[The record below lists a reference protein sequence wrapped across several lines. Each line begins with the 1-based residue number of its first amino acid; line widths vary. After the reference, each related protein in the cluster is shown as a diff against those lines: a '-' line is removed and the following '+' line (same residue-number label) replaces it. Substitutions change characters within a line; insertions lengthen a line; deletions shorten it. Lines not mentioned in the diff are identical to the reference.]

1 LEVFMNAERV
11 VIVGGGGA
19 GDAAAFA
26 LRENGFEGDIVILS
40 ADGDRPYERPYL
52 SKEYLRG
59 EIELPRV
66 HLHEQDAYSQHQID
80 LRLDQRVTGG
90 TLAGRRL
97 TLAGGTEIRFDKLIL
112 ATGGSPRWLPSV
124 PHAANVFTLRSLRD
138 SQAIRDALQ
147 MSTRVLLVGA
157 GFIGAEVG
165 ASART
170 QGKDVLMVEAAPVPL
185 ARALG
190 EEVGRV
196 YASIHS
202 SKGVAVRTATTILE
216 WHRSGDRVVGVTLSD
231 GSREEVDMVLLGVG
245 IDPNLEIPL
254 ALGLATEAGGV
265 VVDEGLRA
273 TDGVYCAGDIAFHQH
288 PVLGRALRVE
298 HWEVA
303 RGQGQAIA
311 RSITHEPAPYTTL
324 PYFWSDQYDVSLE
337 YIGNASGRDEL
348 LWRGDPDA
356 LKFSVFYLREGLIEA
371 VLSVNDADTN
381 KAGGELIGNRR
392 RVDAAVLTDPGT
404 DLAELASVPA

>member
-1 LEVFMNAERV
+1 MSAGRV

-19 GDAAAFA
+19 GDAAAFG
-26 LRENGFEGDIVILS
+26 LRGKGFDGEIVILS
-40 ADGDRPYERPYL
+40 ADADRPYDRPYL

-59 EIELPRV
+59 EIELPSV
-66 HLHEQDAYSQHQID
+66 YLHEQDAYSANDID
-80 LRLDQRVTGG
+80 LRLDQEVTGG

-97 TLAGGTEIRFDKLIL
+97 TLAGGTEIGFDTLIL
-112 ATGGSPRWLPSV
+112 ATGGSPRWLPGV
-124 PHAANVFTLRSLRD
+124 PGAGNVFTLRSLRD
-138 SQAIRDALQ
+138 SQAIRAALQ
-147 MSTRVLLVGA
+147 KSTRVLLVGA

-196 YASIHS
+196 YASIHA
-202 SKGVAVRTATTILE
+202 SKGVAVRTATTIKE
-216 WHRSGDRVVGVTLSD
+216 WHRRGDRVIGVTLSD
-231 GSREEVDMVLLGVG
+231 GSREEVDVVLLGVG
-245 IDPNLEIPL
+245 IDPNLEIPH
-254 ALGLATEAGGV
+254 ALGLPTEAGGV
-265 VVDEGLRA
+265 VVDQGLRA
-273 TDGVYCAGDIAFHQH
+273 TDGVYCAGDIAFHMH

-311 RSITHEPAPYTTL
+311 RSIAQGPGPYSTL

-337 YIGNASGRDEL
+337 YRGNASGIHQL
-348 LWRGDPDA
+348 VWRGDRDA
-356 LKFSVFYLREGLIEA
+356 LRFSVLYVRDGLIEA
-371 VLSVNDADTN
+371 VLSVNDPGSN
-381 KAGGELIGNRR
+381 QAGGELIENRR
-392 RVDAAVLTDPGT
+392 RLDVAVLADPGA